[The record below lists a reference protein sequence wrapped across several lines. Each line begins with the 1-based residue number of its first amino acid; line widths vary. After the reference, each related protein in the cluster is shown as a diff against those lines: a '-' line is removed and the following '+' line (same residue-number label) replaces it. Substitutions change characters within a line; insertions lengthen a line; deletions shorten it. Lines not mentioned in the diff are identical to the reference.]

1 MRPAGTLDDV
11 VVPVLQL
18 SHAGLDAVLASGQ
31 AVASL
36 WGQSQA
42 RRVLTHHLPLYLE
55 RLQAGLEQ
63 LRNELERECRREGP
77 TPEPSDLSGLAGL
90 QPTWPLLP
98 PFLWVSKLISLMST
112 ALFRWELLLNF
123 FPVPARFLLGLQLC
137 FY

>member
-1 MRPAGTLDDV
+1 MQPAGTLDSV
-11 VVPVLQL
+11 VSPILQL
-18 SHAGLDAVLASGQ
+18 SHAGLDAVLASGR
-31 AVASL
+31 AAASL

-42 RRVLTHHLPLYLE
+42 RRALTHHLPLYLE

-77 TPEPSDLSGLAGL
+77 TPEPSGL

-123 FPVPARFLLGLQLC
+123 FPVPA
-137 FY
+137 